1 MNALQEAFVPLLTLL
16 VGIVISGLVFVVKT
30 EISERRRQSRDA
42 NYSLRLEEHR
52 DALAR
57 ITGQL
62 SAVQATANAAL
73 LEGQRA
79 SAERRANAVD
89 ALWREVLRIRNESP
103 AAVGM
108 LDILLPSEYQNFVT
122 NDRFR
127 SLVPELEE
135 TVATLV
141 DHEIEHVRPF
151 LGERVFTLFFIYRA
165 VHGRICFLL
174 DRGVKAGKVTPWF
187 DDAGVHQLLLT
198 ILTES
203 EIQALTELTLGRVR
217 WMSSLIEG
225 KILEQL
231 WGVIVGE
238 VSSSEG
244 LEQARRVQEI
254 MRDVEL
260 DDKRPANP

>member
-1 MNALQEAFVPLLTLL
+1 MITLQEAFVLLVTLL
-16 VGIVISGLVFVVKT
+16 CGALISGGAFVGKT
-30 EISERRRQSRDA
+30 WISERMRQSVAADYEH
-42 NYSLRLEEHR
+42 NLEEYR

-57 ITGQL
+57 FSSQL
-62 SAVQATANAAL
+62 AAVQSAANAAL

-127 SLVPELEE
+127 PLVPEIEE
-135 TVATLV
+135 AVATLL
-141 DHEIEHVRPF
+141 DPEIEHVRPF
-151 LGERVFTLFFIYRA
+151 LGEHVFTLFFIYRA

-174 DRGVKAGKVTPWF
+174 ERGVKAGKVTPWF

-203 EIQALTELTLGRVR
+203 EIQAFTELTRGRVR
-217 WMSSLIEG
+217 WMRSLIEG

-231 WGVIVGE
+231 RRVVAGAE
-238 VSSSEG
+238 SSSEG
-244 LEQARRVQEI
+244 LEQAWRVQET
-254 MRDVEL
+254 MRHVEL
-260 DDKRPANP
+260 GDNRPANP